1 MLVSEVF
8 YSLQGEGLRVG
19 HPSVFVRFFGC
30 NFRCPGFGLP
40 EGQKST
46 EPDDIAKGIDKYKS
60 YNDLPLA
67 KTGCDSYPSWHPKF
81 KRFSTDMTI
90 EELHDKIISVI
101 PDEVDTKN
109 IDIVFTGGEPMLKPT
124 QSFVIEYHN
133 KYNLNIFSTVTFE
146 TNGTQEP
153 LDGLRCIDNLIFS
166 ISVKLKCSGVDRSKA
181 INHESLCKLTSLSSN
196 SYFKFVVSSERDVD
210 EIDDI
215 VKSYSTPVYVMPVG
229 GTVDGYSPNVKT
241 VSDIAL
247 KKGYIFTP
255 RLHINLFGNS
265 WAT

>member
-40 EGQKST
+40 LGQKST
-46 EPDDIAKGIDKYKS
+46 EPDDIARDIDKYKS

-81 KRFSTDMTI
+81 KKFSTDMTI
-90 EELHDKIISVI
+90 EELYDRIISVI
-101 PDEVDTKN
+101 PDGVDTKN

-124 QSFVIEYHN
+124 QSFVLEYHN
-133 KYNLNIFSTVTFE
+133 KYDLNMFSTVTFE
-146 TNGTQEP
+146 TNGTQKP
-153 LDGLRCIDNLIFS
+153 LDELRSIDNLIFS
-166 ISVKLKCSGVDRSKA
+166 ISVKLKCSGVDRDKA
-181 INHESLCKLTSLSSN
+181 IVHDSLRKLTSLST
-196 SYFKFVVSSERDVD
+196 SYFKFVIGSKEDVA
-210 EIDDI
+210 EIESI
-215 VKSYSTPVYVMPVG
+215 IEPYNVPVYVMPVG
-229 GTVDGYSPNVKT
+229 GTLEGYSPNVKM
-241 VSDIAL
+241 VADIAL
-247 KKGYIFTP
+247 SKGFIFTP